1 LRRRLGGADHQD
13 ARAAPVRPSE
23 TTGRPEGMVEPALS
37 SCEVRRDDDGVA
49 AGEGPDGRADADG
62 AEAGAEEVRPV
73 LGAHEPFV
81 DDRAR
86 GAVDAAAP
94 REVLADDSRLD
105 AVPVHAA
112 REG

>member
-1 LRRRLGGADHQD
+1 
-13 ARAAPVRPSE
+13 
-23 TTGRPEGMVEPALS
+23 MVEPALS

-62 AEAGAEEVRPV
+62 AEAGAEQVRPV
-73 LGAHEPFV
+73 LRAHEPFV

-112 REG
+112 REGTMAEVATADHVRRVRPGGGVQPLHD